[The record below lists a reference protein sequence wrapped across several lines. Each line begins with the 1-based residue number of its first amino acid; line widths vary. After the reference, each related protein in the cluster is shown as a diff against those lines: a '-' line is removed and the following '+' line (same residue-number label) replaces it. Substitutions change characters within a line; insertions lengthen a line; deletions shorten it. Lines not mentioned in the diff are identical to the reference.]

1 MKDVAA
7 VDYQAI
13 RFWIDIAALAWAVA
27 VSLFV
32 LWDRRNKVTQEAV
45 AAMRADHAK
54 QLDKL
59 RAEQSAEI
67 GALRAEQS
75 AEIGALR
82 ASVESRRA
90 RIDEE
95 LSTLHAR
102 LSDAPRKQDI
112 DALYGMV
119 RQVSEQTNKLCG
131 AMEAAQASLAMI
143 NQHLLAQ

>member
-1 MKDVAA
+1 MKEVPA

-13 RFWIDIAALAWAVA
+13 RFWIDIAVLAWAFA
-27 VSLFV
+27 ASLFV

-54 QLDKL
+54 QIDKL
-59 RAEQSAEI
+59 RADQSAEI
-67 GALRAEQS
+67 AALRA
-75 AEIGALR
+75 G
-82 ASVESRRA
+82 VESRRA

-112 DALYGMV
+112 EALYGMV
-119 RQVSEQTNKLCG
+119 RQVSEQTSKLCG

>member
-54 QLDKL
+54 QLDK
-59 RAEQSAEI
+59 
-67 GALRAEQS
+67 LRAEQS